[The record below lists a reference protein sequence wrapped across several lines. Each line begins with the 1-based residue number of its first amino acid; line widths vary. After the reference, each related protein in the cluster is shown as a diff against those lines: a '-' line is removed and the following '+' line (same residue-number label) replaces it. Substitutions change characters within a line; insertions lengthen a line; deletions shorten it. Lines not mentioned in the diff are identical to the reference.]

1 MNREERLNLI
11 KHYKGYEIDFGM
23 VPNGVTVFFEGEE
36 VFFRTEKE
44 AQAFID
50 TIEELYER

>member
-1 MNREERLNLI
+1 MNKEERLNLI

-23 VPNGVTVFFEGEE
+23 VPNGVTVFFEGDEIY
-36 VFFRTEKE
+36 FATEKE

-50 TIEELYER
+50 EITEE